1 MPPLAPTQET
11 IIMAEMDDFAERL
24 STRLLDQL
32 RTDHEE
38 AASRNAE
45 FREAIRQ
52 EVAAI
57 REIIAA
63 MVAREE
69 ASKARIAALESQ
81 AAGATRGIIGLLIGF
96 LGSAGAAIWGLLR
109 DK

>member
-32 RTDHEE
+32 KADHEE
-38 AASRNAE
+38 AAKRNAE
-45 FREAIRQ
+45 FREVIRQ

-57 REIIAA
+57 RESIAA
-63 MVAREE
+63 MIAREE
-69 ASKARIAALESQ
+69 ACQRRLTSLESQ

-109 DK
+109 DR